1 MKDDYLII
9 HKDALPDY
17 FEKVLQAHRLLSGG
31 EEKDVS
37 SAVRRVGISRS
48 TYYKYKNSVFGAES
62 GDLGRKAVISMV
74 LSHEIGV
81 LSTALKSLSALS
93 INVLTISQSMPIRG
107 RAGVT
112 MSLDLAKMDGSPDDA
127 IHALEQIEGVEN
139 VNLVAVE

>member
-1 MKDDYLII
+1 MKDDYLIV
-9 HKDALPDY
+9 HKGALPDY
-17 FEKVLQAHRLLSGG
+17 FEKVLQARRLLTGG

-48 TYYKYKNSVFGAES
+48 TYYKYKDSVFGAES
-62 GDLGRKAVISMV
+62 GEMGRKAVISMV
-74 LSHEIGV
+74 LTHEIGV
-81 LSTALKSLSALS
+81 LSTALKCLSSLNV
-93 INVLTISQSMPIRG
+93 NVLTISQSMPIRG

-112 MSLDLAKMDGSPDDA
+112 MSLDLAQMDGSPDDA